1 MPRIDL
7 AQEAFIAAYRAI
19 DQFTLGRP
27 FYPWLRGILVNRCK
41 VHLRTRRR
49 AFARSKA
56 AAERPGNWVLGAEV
70 SPSPERRRTTDLVRR
85 AMDTLSA
92 DDREILVLKHME
104 GHSYDELA
112 EALGIGSG
120 TVASRLYRARARLK
134 EALEELDPT
143 LVGAGK
149 PSTSSGEE
157 E

>member
-1 MPRIDL
+1 MMGAMVSMADL
-7 AQEAFIAAYRAI
+7 
-19 DQFTLGRP
+19 
-27 FYPWLRGILVNRCK
+27 V
-41 VHLRTRRR
+41 
-49 AFARSKA
+49 
-56 AAERPGNWVLGAEV
+56 AEV

-120 TVASRLYRARARLK
+120 TVASRPLYRARARLK